1 MRHMVLCWPAGL
13 LFTATAALTGPAAPR
28 TTCGNG
34 YGWSSNGRPCP
45 EPQWEPRW
53 ALNLSTAVSNID
65 NTPEEGSTWGLVT
78 YPWDLNSSYWQDV
91 HPHPGEAVMTRQCEL
106 VKAHGTGTRC
116 MVYRQNELS
125 LQWQETSRAAQT
137 AANAGMYLQFKS
149 KALCEAA
156 APCDVAAFHQMS
168 QTGKP
173 LVPCNKSAPLSA
185 PNCAYCCNFS
195 EVGTGVY
202 NEPIGGQWP
211 SGLKPA
217 HGDNALGDGQLFFDF
232 RNTSTVEWWADT
244 LALGAVATSAV
255 DGN

>member
-1 MRHMVLCWPAGL
+1 
-13 LFTATAALTGPAAPR
+13 
-28 TTCGNG
+28 
-34 YGWSSNGRPCP
+34 
-45 EPQWEPRW
+45 
-53 ALNLSTAVSNID
+53 
-65 NTPEEGSTWGLVT
+65 
-78 YPWDLNSSYWQDV
+78 
-91 HPHPGEAVMTRQCEL
+91 
-106 VKAHGTGTRC
+106 